1 MISLSL
7 NSLWEYYEE
16 SVTLNRRK
24 NVGRI
29 LNPDRNSFHLVQL
42 TYCGF
47 FVNYDKF
54 YYQYYILYFTP
65 FTKLKLCASPRT
77 KLDL

>member
-7 NSLWEYYEE
+7 NSLWEYYEA

-29 LNPDRNSFHLVQL
+29 LNHDRNSYNLVQL
-42 TYCGF
+42 TY
-47 FVNYDKF
+47 FVFLLIMINFTIITTF
-54 YYQYYILYFTP
+54 YTLLHSQ
-65 FTKLKLCASPRT
+65 S
-77 KLDL
+77 

>member
-29 LNPDRNSFHLVQL
+29 LNNDRNSYNLVQL
-42 TYCGF
+42 TY
-47 FVNYDKF
+47 FVFLLIMINFTIITTF
-54 YYQYYILYFTP
+54 YTLLHSQ
-65 FTKLKLCASPRT
+65 S
-77 KLDL
+77 

>member
-16 SVTLNRRK
+16 SVTLNRQK

-29 LNPDRNSFHLVQL
+29 LNHDRNSYNLVQL
-42 TYCGF
+42 TY
-47 FVNYDKF
+47 FVFLLIMINFTIITTF
-54 YYQYYILYFTP
+54 YTLLHSQ
-65 FTKLKLCASPRT
+65 S
-77 KLDL
+77 